1 MRPMGLD
8 EALCDDTLLRSR
20 DDLSLYSDGIGDRS
34 DGDGAFKRLWHSQKK
49 WAFTKSGHSQKSG
62 QNEPLSHLGKEEHV
76 LREELLKV
84 GTLPFRSSPRALQ
97 PPHDAPQCKRI
108 HPCLPLHRC
117 TSLHSTSQQRLDD
130 SRRSVLACLPLPM
143 HVCLAELSEGNP
155 HLPPTKTALDRA
167 RRSSLALLPPSAQRT
182 PPRLSSCRL
191 LLQSMAQF
199 ELFLTRCSA
208 SCDDVFIE

>member
-8 EALCDDTLLRSR
+8 EASCDETLLRSR
-20 DDLSLYSDGIGDRS
+20 DDLSLDSDGIGDRS
-34 DGDGAFKRLWHSQKK
+34 DGDGAFKRVWHSQ
-49 WAFTKSGHSQKSG
+49 KSGHSQRAGIHKKSG

-84 GTLPFRSSPRALQ
+84 GTLPSRNSPRALQ

-130 SRRSVLACLPLPM
+130 SRRSVLARLPLPM

-167 RRSSLALLPPSAQRT
+167 RRSSLALLLPSAQRT
-182 PPRLSSCRL
+182 PPRLSSSRL

-208 SCDDVFIE
+208 SCDDVLIE